1 MDFEAYM
8 ALLNPEVASQVGGFY
23 GFDYGGGGGN
33 PYANINPN
41 RYNHLGRTKNPGDK
55 LFADLIRAQT
65 RDYQQRF
72 APVERELVDMITP
85 TGTTA
90 LEGDLD
96 RTRQAVMAAGMNV
109 QGQQNRSM
117 ERLGIY
123 GDSAIGNG
131 NDTVGAL
138 VGGLNDT
145 RMRDADRRNQVLYG
159 VGSGVA
165 QRARGQL

>member
-8 ALLNPEVASQVGGFY
+8 ALLSPDTALQVSSFY
-23 GFDYGGGGGN
+23 GNRGN
-33 PYANINPN
+33 PYANINPAAY
-41 RYNHLGRTKNPGDK
+41 RGMSREDFPADQ

-65 RDYQQRF
+65 QDYQQRF
-72 APVERELVDMITP
+72 APIERQLVSMITP

-96 RTRQAVMAAGMNV
+96 RTQQSVLGAGMNV
-109 QGQQNRSM
+109 QGQQNRAM

-123 GDSAIGNG
+123 GDSAIGSG

-145 RMRDADRRNQVLYG
+145 RVADSERRMRILYG
-159 VGSGVA
+159 IGGGIS
-165 QRARGQL
+165 QRARGSLT

>member
-1 MDFEAYM
+1 MNFEAYM
-8 ALLNPEVASQVGGFY
+8 ALLSPDTAMQVSNFY
-23 GFDYGGGGGN
+23 GN
-33 PYANINPN
+33 PYTSINPS
-41 RYNHLGRTKNPGDK
+41 RYSGLDRDENPGDK

-65 RDYQQRF
+65 SDYQQRF
-72 APVERELVDMITP
+72 APVERELVSMITP

-96 RTRQAVMAAGMNV
+96 RTRQAVMGAGMNV

-123 GDSAIGNG
+123 GNSAIGNG

-145 RMRDADRRNQVLYG
+145 RMRDADRRSQILYG
-159 VGSGVA
+159 VGGGVA
-165 QRARGQL
+165 QRARGQV

>member
-1 MDFEAYM
+1 MNFEAYL
-8 ALLNPEVASQVGGFY
+8 ALLSPDTAAQVSNFY
-23 GFDYGGGGGN
+23 GN
-33 PYANINPN
+33 PYTSINPS
-41 RYNHLGRTKNPGDK
+41 RYRNLDRDENPGDQ

-65 RDYQQRF
+65 SDYRQRF
-72 APVERELVDMITP
+72 APIERDLVGMITP

-96 RTRQAVMAAGMNV
+96 RTRQAVMGAGVNV

-145 RMRDADRRNQVLYG
+145 RMRDADRRMQVLYG
-159 VGSGVA
+159 VGGGVA
-165 QRARGQL
+165 QRARGQLS

>member
-8 ALLNPEVASQVGGFY
+8 ALLSPDTALQVSNFY
-23 GFDYGGGGGN
+23 SN
-33 PYANINPN
+33 PYSQINPMSY
-41 RYNHLGRTKNPGDK
+41 RGISREDFPADQ

-65 RDYQQRF
+65 LDYQQRF
-72 APVERELVDMITP
+72 APVERQLTSMITP

-96 RTRQAVMAAGMNV
+96 RTRQSVLGAGMNV

-123 GDSAIGNG
+123 GDSAIGSG

-145 RMRDADRRNQVLYG
+145 RIADSERRMRLLYG
-159 VGSGVA
+159 LGGNVA
-165 QRARGQL
+165 QRARGQFQ

>member
-8 ALLNPEVASQVGGFY
+8 ALLSPDTAAQVSSFY
-23 GFDYGGGGGN
+23 SNSYERIN
-33 PYANINPN
+33 PY
-41 RYNHLGRTKNPGDK
+41 RYRGMSREDFPGDR

-65 RDYQQRF
+65 QDYQQRF
-72 APVERELVDMITP
+72 APIERDLVGMITP

-96 RTRQAVMAAGMNV
+96 RTRQAVMGAGTNV

-145 RMRDADRRNQVLYG
+145 RMRDADRRMQILYG
-159 VGSGVA
+159 VGGGVA
-165 QRARGQL
+165 QRARGQFS